1 MQLFRKLVC
10 LVVLAILASSL
21 NAQTAA
27 NQVESIVAAL
37 DQHDYARALLLL
49 APALKRAPGNAGL
62 WTMQGAALA
71 GQGRKTEAFAAFR
84 HAIQLSPDDI
94 PALQGAAQIA
104 YDAGDPAGI
113 PVLEQLLKLRPSDVT
128 SHGML
133 AVLQYQQGQCANAVV
148 HFEKASALFATRAP
162 ALDAY
167 GTCLVRIKQLDKAAE
182 VFAQSLALQPDA
194 PRARLVTASV
204 QLMAHQPEKALATL
218 EPFLGQHADASSLE
232 LASAAYESMHDTDKA
247 VDALRQAIL
256 LDPHNVNLYV
266 DMAVLSST
274 HQSFQVGIDAVND
287 GIHLLP
293 NAAALYFARGVL
305 YVQIAQY
312 DRAQADFDKA
322 YQLDPNQTLSV
333 AALGLAAV
341 QQNDLTRALADVREK
356 LARRPRDPI
365 LLYLQADILTQQGA
379 EPGSPDF
386 ETAMRSAKEAVALRP
401 SLEPAH
407 SVLAK
412 LYLQAGQFAEAATQ
426 CRKALEID
434 PKDQTAVYHLIQAL
448 RKTDKKDEIPALLK
462 RLAQL
467 REDATKEE
475 REQYR
480 YKLVEGD
487 SAAK

>member
-1 MQLFRKLVC
+1 MYFFKRLAC
-10 LVVLAILASSL
+10 LVALATLASSL
-21 NAQTAA
+21 YAQTA
-27 NQVESIVAAL
+27 NQVEPIVTAL
-37 DQHDYARALLLL
+37 SQQDYARALSLL
-49 APALKRAPGNAGL
+49 APALKQAPGNAGL

-71 GQGRKTEAFAAFR
+71 GQGRKKEAFAAFR
-84 HAIQLSPDDI
+84 HAIKLAPNDI

-104 YDAGDPAGI
+104 YDSGDPAGI
-113 PVLEQLLKLRPSDVT
+113 PVLEQLLKLRPNDVT

-133 AVLQYQQGQCANAVV
+133 AVLQYQQGKCADAVV

-167 GTCLVRIKQLDKAAE
+167 GTCLVRLKQLDKAAE
-182 VFAQSLALQPDA
+182 AFAQSLALQPDN
-194 PRARLVTASV
+194 PRAMQVTASV

-218 EPFLGQHADASSLE
+218 EPLLGQHPDASALE

-266 DMAVLSST
+266 DFAVLSST

-312 DRAQADFDKA
+312 DKAQADFDKA

-356 LARRPRDPI
+356 LAHRPRDPI

-407 SVLAK
+407 GVLAK

>member
-1 MQLFRKLVC
+1 MHLFRKLTC
-10 LVVLAILASSL
+10 LAALVTLAASLCAQSASS
-21 NAQTAA
+21 QIEPIVTALR
-27 NQVESIVAAL
+27 Q
-37 DQHDYARALLLL
+37 QDYTRALALL
-49 APALKRAPGNAGL
+49 APALKQAPDNAGL

-71 GQGRKTEAFAAFR
+71 GLDRKKQAFAAFH
-84 HAIQLSPDDI
+84 HAIKLAPNDI

-104 YDAGDPAGI
+104 YDAADPAGI
-113 PVLEQLLKLRPSDVT
+113 PVLEQLLRLRPDDVM

-133 AVLQYQQGQCANAVV
+133 AILQYQQGKCADAVV

-167 GTCLVRIKQLDKAAE
+167 GTCLVRLKQLDKAGE
-182 VFAQSLALQPDA
+182 VFAQSLALQPDNA
-194 PRARLVTASV
+194 RARQVAASV

-218 EPFLGQHADASSLE
+218 EPLLGRQPDVAALE
-232 LASAAYESMHDTDKA
+232 LASAAYESSHDTDKA
-247 VDALRQAIL
+247 VDALQHAIL
-256 LDPHNVNLYV
+256 LDPHNANLYV
-266 DMAVLSST
+266 DFAALSST
-274 HQSFQVGIDAVND
+274 HQSFQVGIDVVND
-287 GIHLLP
+287 GIHLMP

-305 YVQIAQY
+305 YVQLAQY
-312 DRAQADFDKA
+312 DKAQADFDKA
-322 YQLDPNQTLSV
+322 YQLDPTQTLSV
-333 AALGLAAV
+333 AALGLSAV
-341 QQNDLTRALADVREK
+341 QQNDLTRALADVKEK
-356 LARRPRDPI
+356 LALRPRDPI

-412 LYLQAGQFAEAATQ
+412 LYLQAGQFSDAATQ
-426 CRKALEID
+426 CRKALELD

-448 RKTDKKDEIPALLK
+448 RKTDKSGEIPALLK

-467 REDATKEE
+467 RQDATKEE

-487 SAAK
+487 STAQ